1 MISAIAIQQQK
12 EGEHEELS
20 ISSSSSRSSGED
32 ESSGSELSER
42 EAILNNLDESFIKET
57 SVSSE
62 QNFTDWCQ
70 NQLTKK
76 QLRSSR
82 IAAKENEKKEI
93 VETIREQQADQ
104 QNGQQLKMMQKTMNM
119 FDETDS
125 QDKDERFSLNTRD
138 EKKLN

>member
-1 MISAIAIQQQK
+1 MINLWIITTGDEQRDKIISAIEIQQQK

-32 ESSGSELSER
+32 DTDSELSER
-42 EAILNNLDESFIKET
+42 EAMLNNLDESFIKET

-62 QNFTDWCQ
+62 QNFTEWSQ
-70 NQLTKK
+70 NQQTKR

-82 IAAKENEKKEI
+82 IAAKESEKKEI

-104 QNGQQLKMMQKTMNM
+104 QNGQQLKMMQNM
-119 FDETDS
+119 MMM
-125 QDKDERFSLNTRD
+125 KMM
-138 EKKLN
+138 